1 MFLLPR
7 PRSGTQE
14 ELQLLQKSF
23 SVCIIVR
30 CLFNSPQVS
39 SLQAGGGSDPPERED
54 TSNLLSECSVCVFLL
69 SVDVQGGCSV
79 QMYECP
85 SLTADEAALK
95 RLCWIPFDIK
105 TVSIE
110 AKGGVLRL
118 EPTSDDIQVA
128 KEDTIFVEVPPDAVS
143 TSADVKMRYAII
155 PSGPFTLPEGYQFG
169 SPVVYIYYDGRRVTK
184 PLALHLPH
192 WYGGEDHARDGLTF
206 AVAPHSLQ
214 GRSVYHFQLLAGGK
228 FPVNSRYGVVEIG
241 GHCSLF
247 TTAFESGATVNCQA
261 FSLVKENEEETEC
274 KAECNIAVTNAV
286 YCWRRVRLYRNVI
299 GSASYLQSKDIFC
312 VCMCVPYRS
321 CLRIDLVGKYHCL
334 IPSNSSQTGSLP
346 H

>member
-7 PRSGTQE
+7 PRSGAQE
-14 ELQLLQKSF
+14 GLQLLQKSC
-23 SVCIIVR
+23 SVCNVVH

-54 TSNLLSECSVCVFLL
+54 ASNLLSECSVCVFLL
-69 SVDVQGGCSV
+69 SVDVQGVCSV
-79 QMYECP
+79 PMCKCP

-110 AKGGVLRL
+110 AKGGILCL
-118 EPTSDDIQVA
+118 EPISDDMHVA
-128 KEDTIFVEVPPDAVS
+128 KEDTIFVEVPRDAVS

-192 WYGGEDHARDGLTF
+192 WYGGKDHTKDGLSF
-206 AVAPHSLQ
+206 SVASHSLQ
-214 GRSVYHFQLLAGGK
+214 GRSGYHFQLQAKGE
-228 FPVNSRYGVVEIG
+228 FPSSSRYGVVEIR
-241 GHCSLF
+241 GHCSLYAEVL
-247 TTAFESGATVNCQA
+247 TVGATEMYLA
-261 FSLVKENEEETEC
+261 HFLVKEKRGET
-274 KAECNIAVTNAV
+274 KCNLAVTYDSAHWAQVMFCNH
-286 YCWRRVRLYRNVI
+286 YFMHCNVHLE
-299 GSASYLQSKDIFC
+299 Y
-312 VCMCVPYRS
+312 M
-321 CLRIDLVGKYHCL
+321 H
-334 IPSNSSQTGSLP
+334 
-346 H
+346 

>member
-7 PRSGTQE
+7 PRSGAQE
-14 ELQLLQKSF
+14 GLQLLQKSC
-23 SVCIIVR
+23 SVCNVVH

-54 TSNLLSECSVCVFLL
+54 ASNLLSECSVCVFLL
-69 SVDVQGGCSV
+69 SVDVQGVCSV
-79 QMYECP
+79 PMCKCP

-110 AKGGVLRL
+110 AKGGILCL
-118 EPTSDDIQVA
+118 EPISDDMHVA
-128 KEDTIFVEVPPDAVS
+128 KEDTIFVEVPRDAVS

-192 WYGGEDHARDGLTF
+192 WYGVEDHAKDGLSF
-206 AVAPHSLQ
+206 AVAPHSLKRGTTSYQ
-214 GRSVYHFQLLAGGK
+214 FQLIGRGSFSKHQQYGVFLIDGHSSFFADVFKVKATSVYLATQWEQQDRQLA
-228 FPVNSRYGVVEIG
+228 
-241 GHCSLF
+241 
-247 TTAFESGATVNCQA
+247 
-261 FSLVKENEEETEC
+261 NE
-274 KAECNIAVTNAV
+274 TNTRIV
-286 YCWRRVRLYRNVI
+286 ITYKITLWLEVRR
-299 GSASYLQSKDIFC
+299 S
-312 VCMCVPYRS
+312 
-321 CLRIDLVGKYHCL
+321 
-334 IPSNSSQTGSLP
+334 
-346 H
+346 